1 MDKFIFIVLKVA
13 VSNKDCLQNGGD
25 ACKLDYEGTRSYVVK
40 VLVTDS
46 GQPSKS
52 NTFDLN
58 IDVTDANDPPR
69 NIKLSGKNI
78 ITPKP
83 V

>member
-1 MDKFIFIVLKVA
+1 M
-13 VSNKDCLQNGGD
+13 SNKDCLQNGGD

-69 NIKLSGKNI
+69 NIKLSGKNFFNSCQSGDYLNDDL
-78 ITPKP
+78 TW
-83 V
+83 